1 MADINVTAVRIKN
14 INARIRQVFA
24 NRKYYGDL
32 SQFTSSAIFSVDP
45 TTGSIILKDQG
56 TKVVD
61 MILKVAPVGS
71 LKKIAND
78 SYILRDLTV
87 IENFLTTLEGQTA
100 TTSTN
105 SCGTRGGCTGICVAH
120 CSTACKGDCKTSCT
134 SNCFLNGC
142 TSKCINTCSGCLG
155 SCSGSC
161 FKDCSTGCTSGC
173 KST

>member
-1 MADINVTAVRIKN
+1 MADINVTAARIKN

-87 IENFLTTLEGQTA
+87 IENFLTTLEGQTPRTA
-100 TTSTN
+100 VN
-105 SCGTRGGCTGICVAH
+105 SCRGNCTGICISH
-120 CSTACKGDCKTSCT
+120 CSTACSGSCID
-134 SNCFLNGC
+134 GC
-142 TSKCINTCSGCLG
+142 TSSCYTSSCSGKCISGCTGCLG
-155 SCSGSC
+155 SCSSTC
-161 FKDCSTGCTSGC
+161 FKDCSSNCTGGA
-173 KST
+173 KK